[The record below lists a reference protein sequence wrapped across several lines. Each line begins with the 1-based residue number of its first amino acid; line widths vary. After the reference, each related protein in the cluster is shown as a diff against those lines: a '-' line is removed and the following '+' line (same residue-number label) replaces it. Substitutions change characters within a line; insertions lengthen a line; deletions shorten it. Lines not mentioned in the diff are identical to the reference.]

1 MNMDKQKIIKIAVA
15 SVVGI
20 LAIVYYFSSKQETP
34 TYDNIL
40 SSDVVVENKTEEK
53 TEEKKSTIKVYV
65 TGEVTAPGVI
75 ELEEGARIQDAIEG
89 AGGIKSEANLKEI
102 NLAYEVAD
110 GEKIYIPNLSEV
122 SEETGD
128 EQASS
133 GNGSSSGSSSSSNS
147 NGKVNINKATAAE
160 LTSVPGIGES
170 TAQKIIAYR
179 EENGKFKAIEDI
191 KNVSGIGDSK
201 YNSMKDSI
209 SVK

>member
-1 MNMDKQKIIKIAVA
+1 MDKTKMIKIIIAAVVA
-15 SVVGI
+15 V
-20 LAIVYYFSSKQETP
+20 LAIIYYVSNKQETN

-40 SSDVVVENKTEEK
+40 TSDVVVENKVEENTK
-53 TEEKKSTIKVYV
+53 EEKSTIKVYV
-65 TGEVTAPGVI
+65 TGEVNTPGVI

-89 AGGIKSEANLKEI
+89 AGGIKAEASLKEI

-122 SEETGD
+122 SEESE
-128 EQASS
+128 EQSPS
-133 GNGSSSGSSSSSNS
+133 ESSSGGGSTSSSNS
-147 NGKVNINKATAAE
+147 NGKVNINKATATE
-160 LTSVPGIGES
+160 LTSIPGIGAS
-170 TAQKIIAYR
+170 TAQKIITYR

-201 YNSMKDSI
+201 YNSMKDFI

>member
-1 MNMDKQKIIKIAVA
+1 MDKQKTIKIAIA
-15 SVVGI
+15 IVVSI
-20 LAIVYYFSSKQETP
+20 LAMIYYFSNKQETT
-34 TYDNIL
+34 TYDNVL
-40 SSDVVVENKTEEK
+40 SSDVIVENKTEEK
-53 TEEKKSTIKVYV
+53 TIEEKSVIKVYV
-65 TGEVTAPGVI
+65 TGEVMAPGVI

-89 AGGIKSEANLKEI
+89 AGGIKAEANLKDI

-110 GEKIYIPNLSEV
+110 GEKIYIPNGSEIVEEV
-122 SEETGD
+122 S

-133 GNGSSSGSSSSSNS
+133 GSSSNSSSNS
-147 NGKVNINKATAAE
+147 NGKININKATATE

-179 EENGKFKAIEDI
+179 EENGKFKTIEDI